1 MTTIVY
7 RDGILAADTRAYSG
21 DRSPIGQK
29 QKIFQFRNSDGTVST
44 FGISTPQPG
53 FSEEIKVW
61 FANDKHNDYRPD
73 LNGRGFSAL
82 EILSNGEVYY
92 YNDNFTPSGPLTADW
107 FAIGSGQDFAI
118 GALEMGATAQQAV
131 VVSAKND
138 AWTGGA
144 VQHIVVFPPAN
155 ALDEAERAA

>member
-29 QKIFQFRNSDGTVST
+29 QKIFQVTNSDGTTSSV
-44 FGISTPQPG
+44 GISTPHPG
-53 FSEEIKVW
+53 FSEEIKAW
-61 FANDKHNDYRPD
+61 FLNDKNPDFRPE
-73 LNGRGFSAL
+73 LAGRGFSAL
-82 EILSNGEVYY
+82 EILNDGTVLF
-92 YNDNFTPSGPLTADW
+92 YNDNFTASGPLTADW

-131 VVSAKND
+131 VASAKND
-138 AWTGGA
+138 AWTGGV
-144 VQHIVVFPPAN
+144 VQHIIVLEQPAEIS
-155 ALDEAERAA
+155 EAA